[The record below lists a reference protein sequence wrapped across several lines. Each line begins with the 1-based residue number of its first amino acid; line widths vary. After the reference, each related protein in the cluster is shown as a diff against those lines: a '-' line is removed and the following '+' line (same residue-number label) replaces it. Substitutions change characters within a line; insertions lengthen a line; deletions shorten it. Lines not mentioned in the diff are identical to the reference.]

1 MVKTYSLYVGITFCL
16 LFIQT
21 NPMLPL
27 GNHGIR
33 PDLLLFLV
41 LNAAVTLSVVH
52 CACII
57 LIIGYTFDAVSGSP
71 VGLFISTYLLIFG
84 TITLLRRFYNFNT
97 WIELFAL
104 LLLCL
109 IVKYIVLSFFLC
121 FIYEYHYNT
130 MLKTIFFETLFTII
144 MFPLVF
150 PLIQNALN
158 HNLTPGTV
166 FAPKNSHGA

>member
-1 MVKTYSLYVGITFCL
+1 MVKTYSLYVSIAFCL

-21 NPMLPL
+21 NPLLPL

-41 LNAAVTLSVVH
+41 LNAAVTLSIVH

-57 LIIGYTFDAVSGSP
+57 LIIGYAFDAVSGSP

-84 TITLLRRFYNFNT
+84 TISLLRRFYNFNT
-97 WIELFAL
+97 RVELFGL

-109 IVKYIVLSFFLC
+109 IIKYIVLYFFLC
-121 FIYEYHYNT
+121 FVYEYHYNNL
-130 MLKTIFFETLFTII
+130 LKTILYETSFTII
-144 MFPLVF
+144 VFPLVF
-150 PLIQNALN
+150 PLIQNAFN
-158 HNLTPGTV
+158 HNLIPGTTS
-166 FAPKNSHGA
+166 ATKNSHGT